1 MEPNDR
7 LSVILEAQQWNV
19 VLAQLAEGP
28 YRVMAPIINELQQQC
43 LAQQRAEEQPEP
55 QPQPQPVTQLREVV
69 SNPAAE

>member
-1 MEPNDR
+1 MEPNDK

-55 QPQPQPVTQLREVV
+55 QPQPVTQLREVV